1 MLDRL
6 EITMKEHILQLPT
19 GKQTFKA
26 FIKGN
31 YYFVDK
37 TKYIKSV
44 FQDDSSQVLLIT
56 RPRRF
61 GKTLTMSMFEAF
73 LSLNYDD
80 PNDLSEHIEL
90 FKDKEIYKDKEF
102 CDNFMGKYP
111 VLSISL
117 SRVYGN
123 TFEIAFERLADLIN
137 NLASNYSFLM
147 ESEALSKDDKY
158 KLSCLL
164 DSKTLAEPKSLV
176 AVGNSL
182 FNLAQFLYKHFKQQC
197 IVLIDEYDVPLAKA
211 ANQNYYKDM
220 RDLISS
226 MFGGVLKDG
235 EKFVKKAVVTGCLR
249 VAKESI
255 FTGVNNF
262 KVNTI
267 FSSRSALST
276 IIGFTKEDTES
287 MLDYYNLSKYKA
299 LVQENY
305 DGYNFNNH
313 EMYCSWDVVSF
324 CDDATQND
332 DGNITANC
340 YWYHTESTDVIK
352 DFLGFIS
359 SDDADSMQT
368 LVDGGSIKKN
378 IHVNMNHEDLKDHDS
393 DDFWSLLAYTG
404 YLTPAKGAIF
414 DIDNEP
420 IDLVIPNISILKA
433 FRKNILE
440 YFTKDKAQLA
450 KANDIIKAIFDG
462 KALDLSNALEDAL
475 AQYISVRDF
484 SSNEPKESYYQGFL
498 NGFFSSQKDM
508 LKGYASN
515 AELGN
520 GYADITFKNKR
531 KDLAV
536 IIEIKHANDEF
547 QNQAKATEAL
557 EQIEK
562 NKYVLNYKNDGY
574 VTKIFCY
581 GICFNKKSCYVAFKE
596 IKK

>member
-1 MLDRL
+1 
-6 EITMKEHILQLPT
+6 MKEHILQLPT

-182 FNLAQFLYKHFKQQC
+182 FNLAKFLYKHFKQQC

-267 FSSRSALST
+267 FSNRSALST

-324 CDDATQND
+324 CDDAIQND

-340 YWYHTESTDVIK
+340 YWYHTGSTDVIR

-404 YLTPAKGAIF
+404 YLTPAKGAVF

-420 IDLVIPNISILKA
+420 IDLVIPNNSILIA

-596 IKK
+596 IQK

>member
-1 MLDRL
+1 
-6 EITMKEHILQLPT
+6 MKEHILQLPT

-324 CDDATQND
+324 CDDAIQND

-340 YWYHTESTDVIK
+340 YWYHTGSTDVIR

-433 FRKNILE
+433 FRENILE
-440 YFTKDKAQLA
+440 YFTSDKAQLA

-581 GICFNKKSCYVAFKE
+581 GICFNKKSCYVAFKG
-596 IKK
+596 IQK

>member
-1 MLDRL
+1 MTDKLFS
-6 EITMKEHILQLPT
+6 IPT
-19 GKQTFKA
+19 DTSSYEAIVK
-26 FIKGN
+26 N
-31 YYFVDK
+31 NCYYVDK
-37 TKYIKSV
+37 TSALKTV
-44 FQDDSSQVLLIT
+44 FQDDPSQVLLIT
-56 RPRRF
+56 RPPYF
-61 GKTLTMSMFEAF
+61 GKSLTMSMFNSF
-73 LSLNYDD
+73 LALNTDD
-80 PNDLSEHIEL
+80 PNDLSRHIEL

-102 CDNFMGKYP
+102 CENFMGKFP
-111 VLSISL
+111 VILISFKGAYADTYTDAYK
-117 SRVYGN
+117 R
-123 TFEIAFERLADLIN
+123 IAQ
-137 NLASNYSFLM
+137 LM
-147 ESEALSKDDKY
+147 YDTAFKY
-158 KLSCLL
+158 RFLL
-164 DSKTLAEPKSLV
+164 DSSRLTSLEKDEYRELLDKKTLSKLSSL
-176 AVGNSL
+176 ATLSSSL
-182 FNLAQFLYKHFKQQC
+182 NKLAKLLFRHFNQKVIL
-197 IVLIDEYDVPLAKA
+197 LIDEYDVPLAKA
-211 ANQNYYKDM
+211 ASNKYYGKI
-220 RDLISS
+220 RTLISLL
-226 MFGGVLKDG
+226 FGDALKDSD
-235 EKFVKKAVVTGCLR
+235 KYVQKAVVTGCLR

-262 KVNTI
+262 RVNTVFNSEDLI
-267 FSSRSALST
+267 PT
-276 IIGFTKEDTES
+276 IIGFTEKETND
-287 MLDYYNLSKYKA
+287 MLDYYNLSEFKT
-299 LVQENY
+299 LVKENY

-313 EMYCSWDVVSF
+313 EVYCSWDVVNF
-324 CDDATQND
+324 CQSALEK
-332 DGNITANC
+332 IESKVTADC
-340 YWYHTESTDVIK
+340 YWYHTGSTDVIK
-352 DFLGFIS
+352 EFLGFIS
-359 SDDADSMQT
+359 EDDADSMQT

-420 IDLVIPNISILKA
+420 IDLVIPNNSILKA

-450 KANDIIKAIFDG
+450 KASDIIKAIFDG

-484 SSNEPKESYYQGFL
+484 SSSEPKESYYQGFL

-596 IKK
+596 IQK

>member
-1 MLDRL
+1 MLNRL

-235 EKFVKKAVVTGCLR
+235 EQFVKKAVVTGCLR

-276 IIGFTKEDTES
+276 IIGFTKEDTEA
-287 MLDYYNLSKYKA
+287 MLDYYNLSEYKS
-299 LVQENY
+299 LVKTNY

-340 YWYHTESTDVIK
+340 YWYHTGSTDVIR

-484 SSNEPKESYYQGFL
+484 SSSEPKESYYQGFL

-562 NKYVLNYKNDGY
+562 NKYVLNYLNDGY

>member
-1 MLDRL
+1 
-6 EITMKEHILQLPT
+6 MKEHILQLPT

-324 CDDATQND
+324 CDDAIQND

-340 YWYHTESTDVIK
+340 YWYHTGSTDVIR

-404 YLTPAKGAIF
+404 YLTPAKGAVF
-414 DIDNEP
+414 DIDHKP
-420 IDLVIPNISILKA
+420 IDLVIPNNSILIA

-440 YFTKDKAQLA
+440 YFTSDKTQLA
-450 KANDIIKAIFDG
+450 KVSEIVKAIFNG
-462 KALDLSNALEDAL
+462 SEKGLRSSINDAL
-475 AQYISVRDF
+475 SQYISVRDF

-498 NGFFSSQKDM
+498 NGFFSSQKKVIDN
-508 LKGYASN
+508 YASN

-520 GYADITFKNKR
+520 GYADITFTNK
-531 KDLAV
+531 DGDIAV
-536 IIEIKHANDEF
+536 IIEIKHSQEKEECKQIAIAALD
-547 QNQAKATEAL
+547 QINQKEYYQKFMRDLDITN
-557 EQIEK
+557 I
-562 NKYVLNYKNDGY
+562 Y
-574 VTKIFCY
+574 CY
-581 GICFNKKSCYVAFKE
+581 GICFYKKSCSVAFKE

>member
-1 MLDRL
+1 M
-6 EITMKEHILQLPT
+6 TAKMLQLPT
-19 GKQTFKA
+19 GKQDFKT
-26 FIKGN
+26 IVKDN

-37 TKYIKSV
+37 TRYLKSV

-102 CDNFMGKYP
+102 CEKFMGKYP
-111 VLSISL
+111 VISITFKDVKALNFKDAYEDLGELICDLSDKFLFLKDSPKL
-117 SRVYGN
+117 TVSDKKAFAKLNDLDYLQNKRHLN
-123 TFEIAFERLADLIN
+123 TV
-137 NLASNYSFLM
+137 
-147 ESEALSKDDKY
+147 K
-158 KLSCLL
+158 
-164 DSKTLAEPKSLV
+164 
-176 AVGNSL
+176 NSL
-182 FNLAQFLYKHFKQQC
+182 KKFISFLYKHFGQKV
-197 IVLIDEYDVPLAKA
+197 ILLIDEYDVPLAKA
-211 ANQNYYKDM
+211 SQFNYYKEM
-220 RDLISS
+220 VDLISALYS
-226 MFGGVLKDG
+226 KALKDTD
-235 EKFVKKAVVTGCLR
+235 KYVQKAVVTGCLR

-262 KVNTI
+262 RVNTVFNSEELI
-267 FSSRSALST
+267 PT
-276 IIGFTKEDTES
+276 IIGFTEKETND
-287 MLDYYNLSKYKA
+287 MLDYYNLSEFKT
-299 LVQENY
+299 LVKENY

-313 EMYCSWDVVSF
+313 EVYCSWDVVNF
-324 CDDATQND
+324 CQSALEKKESKV
-332 DGNITANC
+332 TADC
-340 YWYHTESTDVIK
+340 YWYHTGSTDVIK
-352 DFLGFIS
+352 EFLGFIS
-359 SDDADSMQT
+359 EDDADSMQT

-404 YLTPAKGAIF
+404 YLTPAKGAVF

-420 IDLVIPNISILKA
+420 IDLVIPNNSILKA

-440 YFTKDKAQLA
+440 YFSKDKAQLA

-596 IKK
+596 IKKLD

>member
-1 MLDRL
+1 
-6 EITMKEHILQLPT
+6 MKEHILQLPT

-324 CDDATQND
+324 CDDAIQND

-340 YWYHTESTDVIK
+340 YWYHTGSTDVIR

-404 YLTPAKGAIF
+404 YLTPAKGAVF

-440 YFTKDKAQLA
+440 YFTSDKAQKA
-450 KANDIIKAIFDG
+450 HANDIIKAIFDG

-498 NGFFSSQKDM
+498 NGFFSSQKDL

-536 IIEIKHANDEF
+536 IIEIKHANDEI

-562 NKYVLNYKNDGY
+562 NKYVLNY
-574 VTKIFCY
+574 
-581 GICFNKKSCYVAFKE
+581 
-596 IKK
+596 

>member
-1 MLDRL
+1 
-6 EITMKEHILQLPT
+6 MKEHILQLPT

-235 EKFVKKAVVTGCLR
+235 EQFVKKAVVTGCLR

-276 IIGFTKEDTES
+276 IIGFTKEDTEA
-287 MLDYYNLSKYKA
+287 MLDYYNLSEYKS
-299 LVQENY
+299 LVKTNY

-340 YWYHTESTDVIK
+340 YWYHTGSTDVIR

-596 IKK
+596 IQK

>member
-1 MLDRL
+1 M
-6 EITMKEHILQLPT
+6 TAKMLQLPY
-19 GKQTFKA
+19 GKCDFKT
-26 FIKGN
+26 IVKQN

-37 TKYIKSV
+37 TRYLKSV
-44 FQDDSSQVLLIT
+44 FQEDSSQVLLIT

-61 GKTLTMSMFEAF
+61 GKTLTMNMFEAF

-80 PNDLSEHIEL
+80 PNDLSEQISL

-102 CDNFMGKYP
+102 CENFMGKFP
-111 VLSISL
+111 VILISFKGAYADTYTDAYK
-117 SRVYGN
+117 R
-123 TFEIAFERLADLIN
+123 IAQ
-137 NLASNYSFLM
+137 LM
-147 ESEALSKDDKY
+147 YDTAFKY
-158 KLSCLL
+158 RFLL
-164 DSKTLAEPKSLV
+164 DSSRLTTLEKDEYRELLDKKTLSKLSSL
-176 AVGNSL
+176 ATLSSSL
-182 FNLAQFLYKHFKQQC
+182 NKLAKLLFRHFNQKVIL
-197 IVLIDEYDVPLAKA
+197 LIDEYDVPLAKA
-211 ANQNYYKDM
+211 ASNKYYGKI
-220 RDLISS
+220 RTLISLL
-226 MFGGVLKDG
+226 FGDALKDSD
-235 EKFVKKAVVTGCLR
+235 KYVQKAVVTGCLR

-262 KVNTI
+262 RVNTVFNSEDLI
-267 FSSRSALST
+267 PT
-276 IIGFTKEDTES
+276 IIGFTEKETND
-287 MLDYYNLSKYKA
+287 MLDYYNLSEFKT
-299 LVQENY
+299 LVKENY

-313 EMYCSWDVVSF
+313 EVYCSWDVVNF
-324 CDDATQND
+324 CQSALEK
-332 DGNITANC
+332 IESKVTADC
-340 YWYHTESTDVIK
+340 YWYHTGSTDVIK
-352 DFLGFIS
+352 EFLGFIS
-359 SDDADSMQT
+359 EDDADSMQT

-596 IKK
+596 IQK

>member
-1 MLDRL
+1 MT
-6 EITMKEHILQLPT
+6 EQILQLPT
-19 GKQTFKA
+19 GKQDFKS
-26 FIKGN
+26 IVKQN

-37 TKYIKSV
+37 TRYIKSV

-61 GKTLTMSMFEAF
+61 GKTLTMNMFESF

-102 CDNFMGKYP
+102 CEKFMGKYP
-111 VLSISL
+111 VISITFKDVKALNFKDAYEDLGELICDLSDKFLFLKDSPKL
-117 SRVYGN
+117 TEN
-123 TFEIAFERLADLIN
+123 DKKAFAKLNDLDYLQN
-137 NLASNYSFLM
+137 KRHLN
-147 ESEALSKDDKY
+147 
-158 KLSCLL
+158 
-164 DSKTLAEPKSLV
+164 
-176 AVGNSL
+176 AVKNSL
-182 FNLAQFLYKHFKQQC
+182 KKFISFLYKHFGQKV
-197 IVLIDEYDVPLAKA
+197 ILLIDEYDVPLAKA
-211 ANQNYYKDM
+211 SQFNYYKEM
-220 RDLISS
+220 VDLISALYS
-226 MFGGVLKDG
+226 KALKDTD
-235 EKFVKKAVVTGCLR
+235 KYVQKALVTGCLR

-276 IIGFTKEDTES
+276 IIGFTKEDTEA
-287 MLDYYNLSKYKA
+287 MLDYYNLSEYKS
-299 LVQENY
+299 LVKTNY

-340 YWYHTESTDVIK
+340 YWYHTGSTDVIK

-404 YLTPAKGAIF
+404 YLTPAKGAVF

-440 YFTKDKAQLA
+440 YFTSDKAQKA
-450 KANDIIKAIFDG
+450 HANDIIKAIFDG

-498 NGFFSSQKDM
+498 NGFFSSQKDL

-536 IIEIKHANDEF
+536 IIEIKHANDEI

-581 GICFNKKSCYVAFKE
+581 GISFNKKSCYVAFKE
-596 IKK
+596 IQK

>member
-1 MLDRL
+1 M
-6 EITMKEHILQLPT
+6 TSHILQLPT
-19 GKQTFKA
+19 GKQDFKT
-26 FIKGN
+26 IVKQN

-61 GKTLTMSMFEAF
+61 GKTLTMNMFESF

-90 FKDKEIYKDKEF
+90 FKDKEIYKEKEF
-102 CDNFMGKYP
+102 CEKFMGKYP
-111 VLSISL
+111 VISITFKDVKALNFKDAYEDLGELICDLSDKFIFLKDSPKL
-117 SRVYGN
+117 TFNDKKAFAKLNDLDYLQNKRHLN
-123 TFEIAFERLADLIN
+123 TV
-137 NLASNYSFLM
+137 
-147 ESEALSKDDKY
+147 K
-158 KLSCLL
+158 
-164 DSKTLAEPKSLV
+164 
-176 AVGNSL
+176 NSL
-182 FNLAQFLYKHFKQQC
+182 KKFISFLYKHFGQKV
-197 IVLIDEYDVPLAKA
+197 ILLIDEYDVPLAKA
-211 ANQNYYKDM
+211 SQFNYYKEM
-220 RDLISS
+220 VDLISALYS
-226 MFGGVLKDG
+226 KALKDTD
-235 EKFVKKAVVTGCLR
+235 KYVQKAVVTGCLR

-324 CDDATQND
+324 CDDAIQND

-340 YWYHTESTDVIK
+340 YWYHTGSTDVIR

-420 IDLVIPNISILKA
+420 IDLVIPNNSILKA

-440 YFTKDKAQLA
+440 YFSKDKAQLA
-450 KANDIIKAIFDG
+450 KASDIIKAIFDG

-562 NKYVLNYKNDGY
+562 NKYVLNYLNDGY

-596 IKK
+596 IQK

>member
-1 MLDRL
+1 MNKL
-6 EITMKEHILQLPT
+6 ENTMTEQILQLPT
-19 GKQTFKA
+19 GKQDFKS
-26 FIKGN
+26 IVKQN

-37 TKYIKSV
+37 TRYIKSV

-61 GKTLTMSMFEAF
+61 GKTLTMNMFESF

-102 CDNFMGKYP
+102 CEKFMGKYP
-111 VLSISL
+111 VISITFKDVKALNFKDAYEDLGELICDLSDKFLFLKDSPKL
-117 SRVYGN
+117 TEN
-123 TFEIAFERLADLIN
+123 DKKAFAKLNDLDYLQN
-137 NLASNYSFLM
+137 KRHLN
-147 ESEALSKDDKY
+147 
-158 KLSCLL
+158 
-164 DSKTLAEPKSLV
+164 
-176 AVGNSL
+176 AVKNSL
-182 FNLAQFLYKHFKQQC
+182 KKFISFLYKHFGQKV
-197 IVLIDEYDVPLAKA
+197 ILLIDEYDVPLAKA
-211 ANQNYYKDM
+211 SQFNYYKEM
-220 RDLISS
+220 VDLISALYS
-226 MFGGVLKDG
+226 KALKDTD
-235 EKFVKKAVVTGCLR
+235 KYVQKAVVTGCLR

-276 IIGFTKEDTES
+276 IIGFTKEDTEA
-287 MLDYYNLSKYKA
+287 MLDYYNLSEYKS
-299 LVQENY
+299 LVKTNY

-324 CDDATQND
+324 CDDAIQND

-340 YWYHTESTDVIK
+340 YWYHTGSTDVIK

-404 YLTPAKGAIF
+404 YLTPAKGAVF

-440 YFTKDKAQLA
+440 YFTSDKAQKA
-450 KANDIIKAIFDG
+450 HANDIIKAIFDG

-498 NGFFSSQKDM
+498 NGFFSSQKDL
-508 LKGYASN
+508 LKGYDSN

-536 IIEIKHANDEF
+536 IIEIKHANDEI

-581 GICFNKKSCYVAFKE
+581 GISFNKKSCYVAFKE
-596 IKK
+596 IQK

>member
-1 MLDRL
+1 
-6 EITMKEHILQLPT
+6 
-19 GKQTFKA
+19 
-26 FIKGN
+26 
-31 YYFVDK
+31 
-37 TKYIKSV
+37 
-44 FQDDSSQVLLIT
+44 
-56 RPRRF
+56 
-61 GKTLTMSMFEAF
+61 
-73 LSLNYDD
+73 
-80 PNDLSEHIEL
+80 
-90 FKDKEIYKDKEF
+90 
-102 CDNFMGKYP
+102 
-111 VLSISL
+111 
-117 SRVYGN
+117 
-123 TFEIAFERLADLIN
+123 
-137 NLASNYSFLM
+137 
-147 ESEALSKDDKY
+147 
-158 KLSCLL
+158 
-164 DSKTLAEPKSLV
+164 
-176 AVGNSL
+176 
-182 FNLAQFLYKHFKQQC
+182 
-197 IVLIDEYDVPLAKA
+197 
-211 ANQNYYKDM
+211 
-220 RDLISS
+220 
-226 MFGGVLKDG
+226 
-235 EKFVKKAVVTGCLR
+235 
-249 VAKESI
+249 
-255 FTGVNNF
+255 
-262 KVNTI
+262 
-267 FSSRSALST
+267 
-276 IIGFTKEDTES
+276 
-287 MLDYYNLSKYKA
+287 
-299 LVQENY
+299 
-305 DGYNFNNH
+305 
-313 EMYCSWDVVSF
+313 MYCSWDVVSF
-324 CDDATQND
+324 CDDAIQND

-340 YWYHTESTDVIK
+340 YWYHTGSTDVIR

-420 IDLVIPNISILKA
+420 IDLVIPNNSILKA

-450 KANDIIKAIFDG
+450 KASDIIKAIFDG

-562 NKYVLNYKNDGY
+562 NKYVLNYLNDGY

-596 IKK
+596 IQK

>member
-1 MLDRL
+1 MTAKML
-6 EITMKEHILQLPT
+6 HLPYCKCDFKT
-19 GKQTFKA
+19 IVKQ
-26 FIKGN
+26 N

-37 TKYIKSV
+37 TRYLKSV
-44 FQDDSSQVLLIT
+44 FQDDPSQVLLIT

-61 GKTLTMSMFEAF
+61 GKTLTMNMFEAF

-80 PNDLSEHIEL
+80 PNDLSEQISL

-102 CDNFMGKYP
+102 CENFMGKFP
-111 VLSISL
+111 VILISFKGAYADTYTDAYK
-117 SRVYGN
+117 R
-123 TFEIAFERLADLIN
+123 IAQ
-137 NLASNYSFLM
+137 LM
-147 ESEALSKDDKY
+147 YDTAFKY
-158 KLSCLL
+158 RFLL
-164 DSKTLAEPKSLV
+164 DSSRLTSLEKDEYRELLDKKTLSKLSSL
-176 AVGNSL
+176 ATLSSSL
-182 FNLAQFLYKHFKQQC
+182 NKLAKLLFRHFNQKVIL
-197 IVLIDEYDVPLAKA
+197 LIDEYDVPLAKA
-211 ANQNYYKDM
+211 ASNKYYGKI
-220 RDLISS
+220 RTLISLL
-226 MFGGVLKDG
+226 FGDALKDSD
-235 EKFVKKAVVTGCLR
+235 KYVQKAVVTGCLR

-262 KVNTI
+262 RVNTVFNSEDLI
-267 FSSRSALST
+267 PT
-276 IIGFTKEDTES
+276 IIGFTEKGTND
-287 MLDYYNLSKYKA
+287 MLDYYNLSEFKT
-299 LVQENY
+299 LVKENY
-305 DGYNFNNH
+305 DGYNLNNH
-313 EMYCSWDVVSF
+313 EVYCSWDVVNF
-324 CDDATQND
+324 CQSALEK
-332 DGNITANC
+332 IESKVTADC
-340 YWYHTESTDVIK
+340 YWYHTGSTDVIK
-352 DFLGFIS
+352 EFLGFIS
-359 SDDADSMQT
+359 EDDADSMQT

-404 YLTPAKGAIF
+404 YLTPAKGAVF

-420 IDLVIPNISILKA
+420 IDLVIPNNSILKA
-433 FRKNILE
+433 FRENILE
-440 YFTKDKAQLA
+440 YFTSDKTQLA

-562 NKYVLNYKNDGY
+562 NKYVLNYLNDGY

>member
-1 MLDRL
+1 
-6 EITMKEHILQLPT
+6 MKEHILQLPT

-324 CDDATQND
+324 CDDAIQND

-340 YWYHTESTDVIK
+340 YWYHTGSTDVIR

-404 YLTPAKGAIF
+404 YLTPAKGAVF

-420 IDLVIPNISILKA
+420 IDLVIPNNSILKA

-562 NKYVLNYKNDGY
+562 NKYVLNYLNDGY

-596 IKK
+596 IQK

>member
-1 MLDRL
+1 MT
-6 EITMKEHILQLPT
+6 EQILQLPT
-19 GKQTFKA
+19 GKQDFKS
-26 FIKGN
+26 IVKQN

-37 TKYIKSV
+37 TRYIKSV

-61 GKTLTMSMFEAF
+61 GKTLTMNMFESF

-102 CDNFMGKYP
+102 CEKFMGKYP
-111 VLSISL
+111 VISITFKDVKALNFKDAYEDLGELICDLSDKFLFLKDSPKL
-117 SRVYGN
+117 TEN
-123 TFEIAFERLADLIN
+123 DKKAFAKLNDLDYLQN
-137 NLASNYSFLM
+137 KRHLN
-147 ESEALSKDDKY
+147 
-158 KLSCLL
+158 
-164 DSKTLAEPKSLV
+164 
-176 AVGNSL
+176 AVKNSL
-182 FNLAQFLYKHFKQQC
+182 KKFISFLYKHFGQKV
-197 IVLIDEYDVPLAKA
+197 ILLIDEYDVPLAKA
-211 ANQNYYKDM
+211 SQFNYYKEM
-220 RDLISS
+220 VDLISALYS
-226 MFGGVLKDG
+226 KALKDTD
-235 EKFVKKAVVTGCLR
+235 KYVQKAVVTGCLR

-276 IIGFTKEDTES
+276 IIGFTKEDTEA
-287 MLDYYNLSKYKA
+287 MLDYYNLSEYKS
-299 LVQENY
+299 LVKTNY

-340 YWYHTESTDVIK
+340 YWYHTGSTDVIR

-498 NGFFSSQKDM
+498 NGFFSSQKDL

-562 NKYVLNYKNDGY
+562 NKYVLNYLNDGY

-596 IKK
+596 IQK

>member
-1 MLDRL
+1 MLNRL

-262 KVNTI
+262 RVNTVFNSEELI
-267 FSSRSALST
+267 PT
-276 IIGFTKEDTES
+276 IIGFTEKETND
-287 MLDYYNLSKYKA
+287 MLDYYNLSEFKT
-299 LVQENY
+299 LVKENY

-313 EMYCSWDVVSF
+313 EVYCSWDVVNF
-324 CDDATQND
+324 CQSALEK
-332 DGNITANC
+332 IESKVTADC
-340 YWYHTESTDVIK
+340 YWYHTGSTDVIK
-352 DFLGFIS
+352 EFLGFIS
-359 SDDADSMQT
+359 EDDADSMQT

-420 IDLVIPNISILKA
+420 IDLVIPNNSILKA

-450 KANDIIKAIFDG
+450 KASDIIKAIFDG

-596 IKK
+596 IQK

>member
-1 MLDRL
+1 M
-6 EITMKEHILQLPT
+6 TSHILQLPT
-19 GKQTFKA
+19 GKQDFKT
-26 FIKGN
+26 IVKQN

-61 GKTLTMSMFEAF
+61 GKTLTMNMFESF

-90 FKDKEIYKDKEF
+90 FKDKEIYKEKEF
-102 CDNFMGKYP
+102 CEKFMGKYP
-111 VLSISL
+111 VISITFKDVKALNFKDAYEDLGELICDLSDKFLFLKDSPKL
-117 SRVYGN
+117 TFNDKKAFAKLNDLDYLQNKRHLN
-123 TFEIAFERLADLIN
+123 TV
-137 NLASNYSFLM
+137 
-147 ESEALSKDDKY
+147 K
-158 KLSCLL
+158 
-164 DSKTLAEPKSLV
+164 
-176 AVGNSL
+176 NSL
-182 FNLAQFLYKHFKQQC
+182 KKFISFLYKHFGQKV
-197 IVLIDEYDVPLAKA
+197 ILLIDEYDVPLAKA
-211 ANQNYYKDM
+211 SQFNYYKEM
-220 RDLISS
+220 VDLISALYS
-226 MFGGVLKDG
+226 KALKDTD
-235 EKFVKKAVVTGCLR
+235 KYVQKAVVTGCLR

-267 FSSRSALST
+267 FSNRSALST

-324 CDDATQND
+324 CDDAIQND

-340 YWYHTESTDVIK
+340 YWYHTGSTDVIR

-404 YLTPAKGAIF
+404 YLTPAKGAVF

-440 YFTKDKAQLA
+440 YFTSDKAQKA
-450 KANDIIKAIFDG
+450 HANDIIKAIFDG

-498 NGFFSSQKDM
+498 NGFFSSQKDL

-536 IIEIKHANDEF
+536 IIEIKHANDEI

-581 GICFNKKSCYVAFKE
+581 GISFNKKSCYVAFKE
-596 IKK
+596 IQK

>member
-1 MLDRL
+1 
-6 EITMKEHILQLPT
+6 MKEHILQLPT

-324 CDDATQND
+324 CDDAIQND

-340 YWYHTESTDVIK
+340 YWYHTGSTDVIR

-562 NKYVLNYKNDGY
+562 NKYVLNYLNDGY

-596 IKK
+596 IQK

>member
-1 MLDRL
+1 MNRL

-235 EKFVKKAVVTGCLR
+235 EQFVKKAVVTGCLR

-276 IIGFTKEDTES
+276 IIGFTKEDTEA
-287 MLDYYNLSKYKA
+287 MLDYYNLSEYKS
-299 LVQENY
+299 LVKTNY

-340 YWYHTESTDVIK
+340 YWYHTGSTDVIR

-404 YLTPAKGAIF
+404 YLTPAKGAVF

-420 IDLVIPNISILKA
+420 IDLVIPNNSILKA

-440 YFTKDKAQLA
+440 YFSKDKAQLA

-462 KALDLSNALEDAL
+462 KADDLKLALDSLLKGF
-475 AQYISVRDF
+475 ISVRDF

-498 NGFFSSQKDM
+498 NGVFSSQKDY
-508 LKGYASN
+508 LENYASN
-515 AELGN
+515 KELGDV
-520 GYADITFKNKR
+520 YADITFTSTDEKT
-531 KDLAV
+531 AV
-536 IIEIKHANDEF
+536 IIEIKQTDNKF
-547 QNQAKATEAL
+547 QKFKVAKLAL
-557 EQIEK
+557 EQIEHKDYYQNYLDYDAVK
-562 NKYVLNYKNDGY
+562 NIYC
-574 VTKIFCY
+574 F
-581 GICFNKKSCYVAFKE
+581 GICFSKKSCAVEFKN
-596 IKK
+596 IKKN

>member
-1 MLDRL
+1 MTAKML
-6 EITMKEHILQLPT
+6 HLPYCKCDFKT
-19 GKQTFKA
+19 IVKQ
-26 FIKGN
+26 N

-37 TKYIKSV
+37 TRYLKSV
-44 FQDDSSQVLLIT
+44 FQDDPSQVLLIT

-61 GKTLTMSMFEAF
+61 GKTLTMNMFEAF

-80 PNDLSEHIEL
+80 PNDLSEQISL

-102 CDNFMGKYP
+102 CENFMGKFP
-111 VLSISL
+111 VILISFKGAYADTYTDAYK
-117 SRVYGN
+117 R
-123 TFEIAFERLADLIN
+123 IAQ
-137 NLASNYSFLM
+137 LM
-147 ESEALSKDDKY
+147 YDTAFKY
-158 KLSCLL
+158 RFLL
-164 DSKTLAEPKSLV
+164 DSSRLTSLEKDEYRELLDKKTLSKLSSL
-176 AVGNSL
+176 ATLSSSL
-182 FNLAQFLYKHFKQQC
+182 NKLAKLLFRHFNQKVIL
-197 IVLIDEYDVPLAKA
+197 LIDEYDVPLAKA
-211 ANQNYYKDM
+211 ASNKYYGKI
-220 RDLISS
+220 RPLISLL
-226 MFGGVLKDG
+226 FGDALKDSD
-235 EKFVKKAVVTGCLR
+235 KYVQKAVVTGCLR

-262 KVNTI
+262 RVNTVFNSEELI
-267 FSSRSALST
+267 PT
-276 IIGFTKEDTES
+276 IIGFTEKETND
-287 MLDYYNLSKYKA
+287 MLDYYNLSEFKT
-299 LVQENY
+299 LVKENY

-313 EMYCSWDVVSF
+313 EVYCSWDVVNF
-324 CDDATQND
+324 CQSALEK
-332 DGNITANC
+332 IESKVTADC
-340 YWYHTESTDVIK
+340 YWYHTGSTDVIK
-352 DFLGFIS
+352 EFLGFIS
-359 SDDADSMQT
+359 EDDADSMQT

-378 IHVNMNHEDLKDHDS
+378 IHVNMNHDDLKDHDS

-420 IDLVIPNISILKA
+420 IDLVIPNNSILKA

-450 KANDIIKAIFDG
+450 KASDIIKAIFDG

-581 GICFNKKSCYVAFKE
+581 GISFNKKSCYVAFKE
-596 IKK
+596 IQK

>member
-1 MLDRL
+1 
-6 EITMKEHILQLPT
+6 MKEHILQLPT

-267 FSSRSALST
+267 FSNRSALST

-340 YWYHTESTDVIK
+340 YWYHTGSTDVIR

-596 IKK
+596 IQK

>member
-1 MLDRL
+1 MNRL

-235 EKFVKKAVVTGCLR
+235 EQFVKKAVVTGCLR

-276 IIGFTKEDTES
+276 IIGFTKEDTEA
-287 MLDYYNLSKYKA
+287 MLDYYNLSEYKS
-299 LVQENY
+299 LVKTNY

-324 CDDATQND
+324 CDDAIQND

-340 YWYHTESTDVIK
+340 YWYHTGSTDVIR

-420 IDLVIPNISILKA
+420 IDLVIPNNSILKA

-450 KANDIIKAIFDG
+450 KASDIIKAIFDG

-484 SSNEPKESYYQGFL
+484 SSSEPKESYYQGFL

-596 IKK
+596 IQK

>member
-1 MLDRL
+1 
-6 EITMKEHILQLPT
+6 MKEHILQLPT

-235 EKFVKKAVVTGCLR
+235 EQFVKKAVVTGCLR

-276 IIGFTKEDTES
+276 IIGFTKEDTEA
-287 MLDYYNLSKYKA
+287 MLDYYNLSEYKS
-299 LVQENY
+299 LVKTNY

-324 CDDATQND
+324 CDDAIQND

-340 YWYHTESTDVIK
+340 YWYHTGSTDVIR

-596 IKK
+596 IQK

>member
-1 MLDRL
+1 
-6 EITMKEHILQLPT
+6 MKEHILQLPT

-197 IVLIDEYDVPLAKA
+197 IVLIDEYDVPLAKS

-276 IIGFTKEDTES
+276 IIGFTKEDTEA

-324 CDDATQND
+324 CDDAIQND

-340 YWYHTESTDVIK
+340 YWYHTGSTDVIR

-420 IDLVIPNISILKA
+420 IDLVIPNNSILKA

-440 YFTKDKAQLA
+440 YFSKDKAQLA
-450 KANDIIKAIFDG
+450 KASDIIKAIFDG

-484 SSNEPKESYYQGFL
+484 SSSEPKESYYQGFL

-562 NKYVLNYKNDGY
+562 NKYVLNYLNDGY

-596 IKK
+596 IQK